1 MENTDLISRAK
12 TLNAIKNELAYQEK
26 HATPG
31 EDIDTGIICGLRQAA
46 QIVKGIAPVKNTQ
59 AAPRYYPEQL
69 SEKVNGFKDGYMGGF
84 EAGRKAKELAV
95 VLIKSTQ
102 LLHSED
108 LAHVYNDLVRQKDKG
123 IIMLQPG
130 FEYIGTI
137 PEDADIE
144 LIVKK
149 VKEAQHEK
157 D

>member
-12 TLNAIKNELAYQEK
+12 LLDIIKHELAYQER

-31 EDIDTGIICGLRQAA
+31 EDIDTGIICGLRKAA
-46 QIVKGIAPVKNTQ
+46 EIVKGIGPVKNTQ
-59 AAPRYYPEQL
+59 AATRYYPEL
-69 SEKVNGFKDGYMGGF
+69 VMENVNGFKDGYMEGVKD
-84 EAGRKAKELAV
+84 GRKAKEQAI

-102 LLHSED
+102 LLHSAD
-108 LAHVYNDLVRQKDKG
+108 LAHIYNDLVRQKDKG
-123 IIMLQPG
+123 VIMLQPG
-130 FEYIGTI
+130 LEYIGTI

-144 LIVKK
+144 LVVKK